1 MNFKLLDDDHAM
13 LEMFQTFTKQ
23 VVAPWS
29 SRVEKGESTR
39 EVIAEMANAGLVGMV
54 APEEYGGSDCTY
66 LQLTLAMEEIGRY
79 SAAIADH
86 LNMSNCNLILPLMQL
101 GSEEQKRTWIPRI
114 ASGEGFVA
122 FALTEPGA
130 GSDTMGM
137 SCRAVEDGDDYI
149 INGQKCFITDAAEAN
164 IYMVFAVTS
173 PPDAPRKEVT
183 AFLLDRSVSGKGISV
198 GKAEPTM
205 GMNGSPIFDIF
216 FEDVRV
222 PKANI
227 VGGLG
232 GGFQVAMIGLNPG
245 RCALSAAA
253 LGMAQRSIDDAV
265 AYAKGRKMFGKTL
278 AGFQNTQF
286 VLAEAQSRVDAG
298 RLMVQKAAVSLDQ
311 GEDAAQL
318 CAEAKLIAC
327 EAAKDAVDV
336 CLQLYG
342 GYGYSKEYHIE
353 QAYRD
358 VRIFTIFEGTSEVQK
373 HVIAKYM
380 GLR

>member
-29 SRVEKGESTR
+29 SRVEIGETTR
-39 EVIAEMANAGLVGMV
+39 EVIADLANACLVGMV

-205 GMNGSPIFDIF
+205 GLNGRRTGWRLPSGYDWAKSRT
-216 FEDVRV
+216 VRFV
-222 PKANI
+222 R
-227 VGGLG
+227 GGTG
-232 GGFQVAMIGLNPG
+232 HG
-245 RCALSAAA
+245 
-253 LGMAQRSIDDAV
+253 
-265 AYAKGRKMFGKTL
+265 
-278 AGFQNTQF
+278 
-286 VLAEAQSRVDAG
+286 
-298 RLMVQKAAVSLDQ
+298 AAVN
-311 GEDAAQL
+311 
-318 CAEAKLIAC
+318 
-327 EAAKDAVDV
+327 
-336 CLQLYG
+336 
-342 GYGYSKEYHIE
+342 
-353 QAYRD
+353 
-358 VRIFTIFEGTSEVQK
+358 
-373 HVIAKYM
+373 
-380 GLR
+380 

>member
-1 MNFKLLDDDHAM
+1 MDFRLSDEDIAIRDMA
-13 LEMFQTFTKQ
+13 QTFTKQ

-29 SRVEKGESTR
+29 KRVEQGESTR

-54 APEEYGGSDCTY
+54 APEEYGGSSCTY
-66 LQLTLAMEEIGRY
+66 LQLALVMEEVGRH

-101 GSEEQKRTWIPRI
+101 GTAEQRAKWIPRI
-114 ASGEGFVA
+114 VSGEAFVA
-122 FALTEPGA
+122 FALTEPNA

-137 SCRAVEDGDDYI
+137 ACRAVADGDDYVI
-149 INGQKCFITDAAEAN
+149 SGQKCFITDAGEAN
-164 IYMVFAVTS
+164 VYLVFAVTS
-173 PPDAPRKEVT
+173 PSDAPKKEVT
-183 AFLLDRSVSGKGISV
+183 AFLLDRDVSGKGISV
-198 GKAEPTM
+198 GKVEPTM
-205 GMNGSPIFDIF
+205 GMNGSPVHDIF

-222 PKANI
+222 PKENI
-227 VGGLG
+227 LGGLG
-232 GGFQVAMIGLNPG
+232 SGFKAAMIGLNPG

-253 LGMAQRSIDDAV
+253 LGVAQRAIDDTV
-265 AYAKGRKMFGKTL
+265 AYAKNRKMFKKTL
-278 AGFQNTQF
+278 ADFQNTQF

-298 RLMVQKAAVSLDQ
+298 RLLVQKAAATLDQ
-311 GEDAAQL
+311 GGDAAMI

-327 EAAKDAVDV
+327 EAAKAAVDV

-342 GYGYSKEYHIE
+342 GYGYSREYHIE

-358 VRIFTIFEGTSEVQK
+358 IRIFTIFEGSSEVQK
-373 HVIAKYM
+373 HVIAKSM